1 MTRLTIEQSTTRP
14 PRYPGV
20 AEELDLDSWQDVP
33 HSQWAFAH
41 VSELVPTATIGH
53 RTRADSGVDALTA
66 LDGVADLRAM
76 LADSWTDAFLVQRD
90 GRTIAEYYR
99 PGFAP
104 DDRHLLQSVSKSI
117 CGILVGTLVD
127 DGLIDVGRTMASYV
141 PELDGS
147 AYGDATVQQVLD
159 MTVAVEYEEEY
170 RNPESHMQAQD
181 RIAGWRP
188 RRDTDPADTYEF
200 LRGLKANGMHGRRF
214 QYCSADTDAL
224 AWLVEAVTGERY
236 PVVLAARVWERLR
249 CAQDA
254 TITVDPSG
262 FASANGGISCTA
274 ADLARV
280 GWLMLGGG
288 TIEGR
293 RVVSEEWVRQ
303 TMAGGDRDVARN
315 LLIQREFPRVSYRN
329 QWWSTGND
337 RGNVYAV
344 GIHGQYIW
352 LDPQTG
358 TVIVKFS
365 SAPDPV
371 SAAGNEIHARL
382 FSGVCAALPR

>member
-1 MTRLTIEQSTTRP
+1 MTRLATAQSTTRP
-14 PRYPGV
+14 HRYPGA
-20 AEELDLDSWQDVP
+20 AEEPDLDTWQDAP
-33 HSQWAFAH
+33 HSRWAFAH
-41 VSELVPTATIGH
+41 VSDFVPTASMGH
-53 RTRADSGVDALTA
+53 RPRTDSGVDRLEAV
-66 LDGVADLRAM
+66 DGIPGLRA
-76 LADSWTDAFLVQRD
+76 LLEDSWTDAFVVQRD

-99 PGFAP
+99 PGFAQ
-104 DDRHLLQSVSKSI
+104 DDRHLLMSVSKSL

-127 DGLIDVGRTMASYV
+127 DGLIDITQPMAVYV
-141 PELDGS
+141 QELDGS

-159 MTVAVEYEEEY
+159 MTVAVDYDEYY
-170 RNPESHMQAQD
+170 RNPQSHVQAQD

-200 LRGLKANGMHGRRF
+200 LRGLRASGQHGRRF

-236 PVVLAARVWERLR
+236 ADVLATRLWERLG

-254 TITVDPSG
+254 TITVDAAG
-262 FASANGGISCTA
+262 FAFANGGISCTA

-280 GWLMLGGG
+280 GRLMLGGG
-288 TIEGR
+288 EIDGTRI
-293 RVVSEEWVRQ
+293 VSEEWVRH
-303 TMAGGDRDVARN
+303 TLAGGDPAVARN
-315 LLIQREFPRVSYRN
+315 LLVQREFPRVSYRN

-352 LDPQTG
+352 LDPATG
-358 TVIVKFS
+358 TAIVKFS

-371 SAAGNEIHARL
+371 SAAGNAIHARL
-382 FSGVCAALPR
+382 FGEVCAALQR